1 MLYGDTAE
9 VMSLAKV
16 SEEKI
21 TAERLHEENDQLS
34 RYNHESDEEYATDSD
49 TNKNNQKLIE
59 HIKDLKA

>member
-9 VMSLAKV
+9 VMSLAQV
-16 SEEKI
+16 DEEKI
-21 TAERLHEENDQLS
+21 TAERLCEKSDQQ
-34 RYNHESDEEYATDSD
+34 RYNNESDEEYATDSD